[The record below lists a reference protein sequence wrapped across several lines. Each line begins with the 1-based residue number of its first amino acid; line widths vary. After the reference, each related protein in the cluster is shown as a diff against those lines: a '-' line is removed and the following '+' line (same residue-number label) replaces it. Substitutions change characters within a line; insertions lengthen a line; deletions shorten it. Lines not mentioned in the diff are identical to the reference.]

1 MGSAPLPGLVKTVAV
16 TAPPERAFAVFVD
29 DVDAWWPLDGFSVG
43 GASSS
48 VAFER
53 GPDGRATRL
62 VESLAAGGT
71 ADWGAVTRWDPPRAV
86 AFTWHPGERADA
98 ATHVEVTFSPA
109 GDGTDVVLTH
119 SAWGER
125 SDGER
130 ARATYDTGWELVL
143 APFAARAGAA
153 SRPPTP

>member
-1 MGSAPLPGLVKTVAV
+1 MGTAPLPDLVKTVAV

-53 GPDGRATRL
+53 GPEGHATRL

-98 ATHVEVTFSPA
+98 ATRVEVTFSPS
-109 GDGTDVVLTH
+109 D
-119 SAWGER
+119 R
-125 SDGER
+125 SSHAECVSMTSVPSPDGER